1 MQSVAAQIHLMGVS
15 LAIDDFGVGYSSMR
29 ALAELPFDPLKGNPD
44 TVGHGQVSHVQA
56 WRAPS

>member
-1 MQSVAAQIHLMGVS
+1 MQGVAAQIHLMGVS
-15 LAIDDFGVGYSSMR
+15 LTNGDLGVGDSSMR

-44 TVGHGQVSHVQA
+44 IVGHGQVSHVQA